1 MATIPN
7 VVAGQQH
14 YVHADFH
21 DTMINT
27 CTYYEFKL
35 GDKQVVIPLLPG
47 LNLFHMIINITI
59 FVSIGLY
66 GK

>member
-1 MATIPN
+1 
-7 VVAGQQH
+7 
-14 YVHADFH
+14 
-21 DTMINT
+21 MINT

-35 GDKQVVIPLLPG
+35 GDKLVVILLLPG
-47 LNLFHMIINITI
+47 LNLFHMIMNITI

>member
-1 MATIPN
+1 
-7 VVAGQQH
+7 
-14 YVHADFH
+14 
-21 DTMINT
+21 MINT

-47 LNLFHMIINITI
+47 LNLFHMIMNITI
-59 FVSIGLY
+59 FVFIGLY